1 MTGSCYNA
9 HTKPLFLQH
18 AILPFDKLI
27 IQSQLNFMH
36 AIEYK
41 YAPASFNNV
50 WIKNSEREPAI
61 NLRNANDF
69 YLPMPRTE
77 SFKKSIAYSLPHT
90 WNELQPEIK
99 YQENAITFKWALKA
113 HLLESIMED

>member
-1 MTGSCYNA
+1 MTGSSYNA

-41 YAPASFNNV
+41 YAPASFDNV
-50 WIKNSEREPAI
+50 WTKNSEREPAV
-61 NLRNANDF
+61 NLRNANDY
-69 YLPMPRTE
+69 YLPLPRTE
-77 SFKKSIAYSLPHT
+77 AFKKSIAYSMPFT

-99 YQENAITFKWALKA
+99 YQENAITFKLALKA